1 LAPAGRYRRFCRR
14 VGRHLRDASRLLLQ
28 QIERHGKQDDRSR
41 SRRRPRNGERALH
54 GVLRLASERSDA
66 PVGLLALAG
75 HPRLA
80 PTLRALFNEP
90 ARAWSLPELARLCN
104 MSRATLARQIQEKLA
119 PCASDLL
126 TDIRMTLVANEL
138 RKSSMSTGA
147 VTEAVGYQSED
158 RIPARVHCAIPAKSE
173 QCSNRRH
180 TLAGLTCRS
189 GSFAPTVGPNSISEE
204 YARVLARLNLHRF
217 QLQVH
222 NEL

>member
-1 LAPAGRYRRFCRR
+1 MAPAGRYRRFCCR
-14 VGRHLRDASRLLLQ
+14 VGRHLRDASRLLLR

-41 SRRRPRNGERALH
+41 SRRRSRNGERALR

-90 ARAWSLPELARLCN
+90 ARAWPLPELARLCN

-119 PCASDLL
+119 ACASDLS

-147 VTEAVGYQSED
+147 EAAGYQSED
-158 RIPARVHCAIPAKSE
+158 RIPARVHCAISAKSE

-180 TLAGLTCRS
+180 TLAGLPCRL
-189 GSFAPTVGPNSISEE
+189 GSFAPTVGPNSIGEE

-222 NEL
+222 HEL